1 MNMPIMS
8 AACPEI
14 MHDRHVFQCVPLA
27 VVTLDILYALR
38 VYTPLRIDSASSV
51 LKDAECFDA

>member
-1 MNMPIMS
+1 MPIMR

-14 MHDRHVFQCVPLA
+14 THDRRMFLCVPLA
-27 VVTLDILYALR
+27 VVTLDILCALR

-51 LKDAECFDA
+51 LKDADYFDA

>member
-1 MNMPIMS
+1 MPIMS

-14 MHDRHVFQCVPLA
+14 MHDRHMFLCIPLA
-27 VVTLDILYALR
+27 VVTLDILRALR

-51 LKDAECFDA
+51 LKDADYFDA